1 MSSTIGGRSCSQSSS
16 RCPSRWPNTP
26 ENIAHL
32 VDGMFSINSTGHPVA
47 HMSVPEHFVFTSRV
61 QLAISSVCAGLNATL
76 PARAIAD
83 DMDGVAEPVTE
94 LGKLHHAWVRDRG
107 LPSALDHHDHP

>member
-1 MSSTIGGRSCSQSSS
+1 MPQSVTY
-16 RCPSRWPNTP
+16 TP
-26 ENIAHL
+26 ENIARL

-61 QLAISSVCAGLNATL
+61 QLAISSVCARLNATL

-94 LGKLHHAWVRDRG
+94 LGKLHHAWAVTADCLQPWTIMTTRDSTADYRHRPPLG
-107 LPSALDHHDHP
+107 A